1 MVLDT
6 AEEVANATESL
17 AYYLLLR
24 VAGKQY
30 DQEVELPEEL
40 DPIAEL
46 LTKLPPVTE
55 LEPWARIRIGKIAP
69 ETKAKDKKK
78 PSSVHKSNIW
88 TDAINNELVHLVED
102 EAYRHEKCG
111 DDGTRLGQ
119 PNFAAIARF
128 MAANFETKSSGGS
141 IKSHYYKMKGIEAPA
156 TQKKR
161 SATGNGEDT
170 SAKKQKSGDD
180 RESTD
185 SEPSSSTGTMTE
197 EQKQQLVKI
206 VESEKDRRQ
215 ILGKSKLKWSRVVDF
230 FDVKGMEKKELKKL
244 YTEITGKLVPK
255 D

>member
-6 AEEVANATESL
+6 AEEVANATASL

-24 VAGKQY
+24 VAGKQH
-30 DQEVELPEEL
+30 DQEVDLPEEL
-40 DPIAEL
+40 DSIAEL
-46 LTKLPPVTE
+46 LTKLPPATE
-55 LEPWARIRIGKIAP
+55 LEPWAKLRSGKIAP
-69 ETKAKDKKK
+69 EKKAKDKKK
-78 PSSVHKSNIW
+78 TSSVHKSTIW
-88 TDAINNELVHLVED
+88 TDVINNELIRLVED
-102 EAYRHEKCG
+102 EAYRQEKCH

-128 MAANFETKSSGGS
+128 MAANFDTKSAGGS
-141 IKSHYYKMKGIEAPA
+141 IKSHYYKMKGIDPPA

-161 SATGNGEDT
+161 SATGNGEDA
-170 SAKKQKSGDD
+170 SAKKQKSSDD
-180 RESTD
+180 SESTE

-244 YTEITGKLVPK
+244 YTEITGKQVPK